1 MPSSHKQF
9 VSDNRILN
17 ALTYEE
23 YEHLVPNLEFVHLAQ
38 GVILYN
44 EGDVVKQGYFITSG
58 MISLLCSTQDGS
70 TTEVGMVG
78 NEGMVGLPAIL
89 RVNITPYQ
97 MIVQIAADALKIK
110 ADILR
115 REFNRGSQLQ
125 DLLLRYTHTL
135 LTQISHSAAC
145 NRFHTMEARLCRW
158 LLVSRDRV
166 NSDTLY
172 LTQEFLS
179 QMIGAPRTSV
189 TMIAR
194 SLQASGLISYKRGKI
209 QILDS
214 EGLGTASCECYT
226 VVKDKTDQVMV
237 A

>member
-1 MPSSHKQF
+1 MSSSRKLF
-9 VSDNRILN
+9 ASDNRILN
-17 ALTYEE
+17 ALTYKE
-23 YEHLVPNLEFVHLAQ
+23 YEDLLPSLELVRLAQ
-38 GVILYN
+38 GVVLYN
-44 EGDVVKQGYFITSG
+44 EGDVVNQGYFLTSG
-58 MISLLCSTQDGS
+58 MVSLVCSTQDGA

-78 NEGMVGLPAIL
+78 SEGMVGLPAIL

-97 MIVQIAADALKIK
+97 MVVQIAASALKIK
-110 ADILR
+110 ADVLR
-115 REFNRGSQLQ
+115 REFNRGGQLQ
-125 DLLLRYTHTL
+125 DLLLRYIHTV

-158 LLVSRDRV
+158 LLASRDHV
-166 NSDTLY
+166 KADTLY

-194 SLQASGLISYKRGKI
+194 SLQASGLIRYRRGKI

-214 EGLGTASCECYT
+214 EGLATASCECYT
-226 VVKDKTDQVMV
+226 TIRDEIDHFMV